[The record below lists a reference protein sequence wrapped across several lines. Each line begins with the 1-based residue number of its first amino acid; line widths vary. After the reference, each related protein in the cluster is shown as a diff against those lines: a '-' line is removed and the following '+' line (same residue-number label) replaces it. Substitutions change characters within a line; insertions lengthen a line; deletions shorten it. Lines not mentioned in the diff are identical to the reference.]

1 MEKLDQAVNELLA
14 LLARLTSAG
23 LAGLAAIEQWL
34 RTELAVLGLPREAQ
48 TAIMVAAAL
57 LLLLIVVR
65 LFGGVI
71 RAVLVLF
78 LILLVLHVVL
88 PMTHA

>member
-1 MEKLDQAVNELLA
+1 MEKLDQAVNELLG
-14 LLARLTSAG
+14 LLARLTNAG
-23 LAGLAAIEQWL
+23 LMGLAAIEAWL
-34 RTELAVLGLPREAQ
+34 RAELATLGLPREAQ
-48 TAIMVAAAL
+48 SAIMIVAAL

-65 LFGGVI
+65 LFGGII